1 MKKRRLFDK
10 LLLKEPVIL
19 ESRYFKR
26 LTTRNTFLTLAF
38 FALPFLILL
47 VVVDLQISRMIKNQ
61 VNTQLAGAVQ
71 NNLKTI
77 KLFLED
83 RLTDLG
89 SVARL
94 NCSDL
99 SCLDEKEKIYLN
111 LIQGKK
117 WYDFIFLADLQG
129 NLIRSYN
136 RLLNGNISSR
146 DYFQVSAGGQ
156 PFVSDIFYSDI
167 VGTNVMVI
175 SHPVLDLENRVVGI
189 LGAALN
195 LNYLYGLISDLRL
208 GRTSELFL
216 LSRDGLIL
224 SPTKLGAFP
233 FAEKAFSDDL
243 NPHRGESGVIVHLDY
258 RGEKVLCA
266 YQLLPGTSI
275 YLASEMDL
283 REALLPVRRFNRI
296 ILYFFLPSFLFLTI
310 ISNLYS
316 RRVTALV
323 QKLTANLARTLEECR
338 ERRQQLDKINQE
350 LENRILESQRLAAE
364 LQLSEQYILHLIDS
378 ISLGLAGTDLEGR
391 LAQYNKHFLTLF
403 ESGEIRKGEI
413 LFEAVPAL
421 KDQEIIEAFRATIRE
436 GAARQLAARK
446 IDRGHGDEYFNLA
459 FFPITNGEKGLLGIT
474 ILVEN
479 VTEKEKLRHKLA
491 EYEKLSALSQ
501 LALGAAHEINNPLLG
516 ISSFLEIQMEETTD
530 PQKKQQMEVVLEN
543 VYRISQTI
551 RGLLDFARPAPPRF
565 TRINLNQAIRDTLS
579 FLSHQ
584 PIFKKVQIEQK
595 LYPQLPP
602 VTADFNQIRQ
612 VLTNIFINS
621 AQAMPGGGRLTVTT
635 SKVKFEDY
643 VQIEISD
650 TGIGISPEDQN
661 KIFDPFFT
669 TKKSQ
674 GTGLGLSISLSYIK
688 SHNGDIRVQSQP
700 GAGTTITII
709 LPISQKGRPTGKEEE
724 VIG

>member
-1 MKKRRLFDK
+1 MASK
-10 LLLKEPVIL
+10 
-19 ESRYFKR
+19 YFKK
-26 LTTRNTFLTLAF
+26 LTARNTFLTLAF
-38 FALPFLILL
+38 FALPFLLLL
-47 VVVDLQISRMIKNQ
+47 VVVDLQISGVIKNQ
-61 VNTQLAGAVQ
+61 VNSQLAGAVQ

-77 KLFLED
+77 KLFLDD
-83 RLTDLG
+83 RMTDLG

-94 NCSDL
+94 SCPDL
-99 SCLDEKEKIYLN
+99 GCLGEQEKIFLN
-111 LIQGKK
+111 LILGKQ
-117 WYDFIFLADLQG
+117 WYDFIFIADLRG
-129 NLIRSYN
+129 NLVRSYN
-136 RLLNGNISSR
+136 RQLQGNISDR
-146 DYFQVSAGGQ
+146 DYFQASAGGQ
-156 PFVSDIFYSDI
+156 PFISDIFYSDI
-167 VGTNVMVI
+167 TGTNVMVI
-175 SHPVLDLENRVVGI
+175 SHPVLNLEGRVVGV
-189 LGAALN
+189 LGASLN

-216 LSRDGLIL
+216 LSREGLIL

-233 FAEKAFSDDL
+233 FAEKAFSGDL
-243 NPHRGESGVIVHLDY
+243 NPHRGESGVIVHQDY

-283 REALLPVRRFNRI
+283 QEALLPVRRFNRI
-296 ILYFFLPSFLFLTI
+296 ILYFFLPSFLFLII

-316 RRVTALV
+316 RRVTGLV
-323 QKLTANLARTLEECR
+323 QKLTANLARALDECR
-338 ERRQQLDKINQE
+338 ERRQQLDRINRE

-391 LAQYNKHFLTLF
+391 LAQFNRHFLTLF
-403 ESGEIRKGEI
+403 GTAEIKKGEI

-421 KDQEIIEAFRATIRE
+421 KDPEIVESFRATVKE
-436 GAARQLAARK
+436 ASARQLTAKK
-446 IDRGHGDEYFNLA
+446 IDRGHGEEYFNLA
-459 FFPITNGEKGLLGIT
+459 FFPIINGDRRLLGIT

-479 VTEKEKLRHKLA
+479 VTEKEKLRNKLA

-565 TRINLNQAIRDTLS
+565 TRVNLNQVVMDTLA

-584 PIFKKVQIEQK
+584 PIFKKIQTEQK

-602 VTADFNQIRQ
+602 VTADLNQIRQ
-612 VLTNIFINS
+612 VLTNILINA
-621 AQAMPGGGRLTVTT
+621 AQAMPEGGRLAVTT
-635 SKVKFEDY
+635 SKVKFEDF
-643 VQIEISD
+643 VQVEISD
-650 TGIGISPEDQN
+650 TGVGISPEDQK

-700 GAGTTITII
+700 GAGTTVTII
-709 LPISQKGRPTGKEEE
+709 LPIRQKGRPTGKEEE
-724 VIG
+724 VIS

>member
-1 MKKRRLFDK
+1 VASK
-10 LLLKEPVIL
+10 
-19 ESRYFKR
+19 YFKK

-47 VVVDLQISRMIKNQ
+47 VVVDLQISRVIKNQ
-61 VNTQLAGAVQ
+61 VNSQLAGAVQ
-71 NNLKTI
+71 DNLKTI

-94 NCSDL
+94 NCPDL
-99 SCLDEKEKIYLN
+99 SCLNEQEKIYLN

-117 WYDFIFLADLQG
+117 WYDFIFIADLQG
-129 NLIRSYN
+129 QLVKSYN
-136 RLLNGNISSR
+136 RELQGNISSR
-146 DYFQVSAGGQ
+146 DYFQASAAGR
-156 PFVSDIFYSDI
+156 PFISDIFYSDI
-167 VGTNVMVI
+167 TGANVMVI
-175 SHPVLDLENRVVGI
+175 SHPVLDSEARVAGV
-189 LGAALN
+189 LGASLN
-195 LNYLYGLISDLRL
+195 LNYLYSLLSDLRL

-216 LSRDGLIL
+216 LSREGLIL

-233 FAEKAFSDDL
+233 FAEKAFSGEL
-243 NPHRGESGVIVHLDY
+243 NPHRGDSGVIVHLDY
-258 RGEKVLCA
+258 RGERVLCA

-296 ILYFFLPSFLFLTI
+296 ILYFFLPSFLFLII

-316 RRVTALV
+316 RRVTGLV
-323 QKLTANLARTLEECR
+323 QKLTANLARALDECR
-338 ERRQQLDKINQE
+338 ERRQQLDRINHE

-391 LAQYNKHFLTLF
+391 IAQYNKHFLTLF
-403 ESGEIRKGEI
+403 ETSEIRKGDI

-421 KDQEIIEAFRATIRE
+421 KDPEIMESFQATVKEAS
-436 GAARQLAARK
+436 ARQLTARK
-446 IDRGHGDEYFNLA
+446 IDRGHGEEYFNLA
-459 FFPITNGEKGLLGIT
+459 FFPITNGEKRLLGIT

-479 VTEKEKLRHKLA
+479 VTEKEKLRNKLA

-565 TRINLNQAIRDTLS
+565 TRVNLNQVVEDTLA

-584 PIFKKVQIEQK
+584 PIFKKIQVEQK

-602 VTADFNQIRQ
+602 VTADLNQIRQ
-612 VLTNIFINS
+612 VLTNIFINA
-621 AQAMPGGGRLTVTT
+621 AQAMPEGGRLSVTT

-643 VQIEISD
+643 VQIEIAD
-650 TGIGISPEDQN
+650 TGIGIQPEDLK

-688 SHNGDIRVQSQP
+688 SHNGDIQVQSQP

-709 LPISQKGRPTGKEEE
+709 LPIRQKGRLSGKEEE
-724 VIG
+724 VIS

>member
-1 MKKRRLFDK
+1 MA
-10 LLLKEPVIL
+10 
-19 ESRYFKR
+19 SRYFKR

-61 VNTQLAGAVQ
+61 VNSQLAGAVQ
-71 NNLKTI
+71 DNLKTI

-94 NCSDL
+94 NCQDL
-99 SCLDEKEKIYLN
+99 SCLDEQEKIYLN

-117 WYDFIFLADLQG
+117 WYDFIFIADLQG
-129 NLIRSYN
+129 HLVRSYN
-136 RLLNGNISSR
+136 RELRGDISSR
-146 DYFQVSAGGQ
+146 DYFQASAAGQ
-156 PFVSDIFYSDI
+156 PFISDIFYSDI
-167 VGTNVMVI
+167 TGANVMVI
-175 SHPVLDLENRVVGI
+175 SHPVIGQEGQVVGV
-189 LGAALN
+189 LGASLN
-195 LNYLYGLISDLRL
+195 LNYLYSLISDLRL

-216 LSRDGLIL
+216 LSREGLIL

-233 FAEKAFSDDL
+233 FAEKAFSGDL
-243 NPHRGESGVIVHLDY
+243 NPHREQSGVIVHLDY
-258 RGEKVLCA
+258 RGERVLCA
-266 YQLLPGTSI
+266 YQLLTGTSI

-283 REALLPVRRFNRI
+283 QEALLPVRRFNRI
-296 ILYFFLPSFLFLTI
+296 ILYFFLPSFIFLII

-316 RRVTALV
+316 RRVTGLV
-323 QKLTANLARTLEECR
+323 QKLTANLARTLDECR
-338 ERRQQLDKINQE
+338 ERRQQLDQINRE
-350 LENRILESQRLAAE
+350 LETRILESQRLAAE

-391 LAQYNKHFLTLF
+391 IAQFNKHFLTLF
-403 ESGEIRKGEI
+403 ESSEIKKGDI

-421 KDQEIIEAFRATIRE
+421 KDPEIMDSFGATVQEAS
-436 GAARQLAARK
+436 ARQLTARK
-446 IDRGHGDEYFNLA
+446 IDRGHGEEYFNLA
-459 FFPITNGEKGLLGIT
+459 FFPIINGEKRLLGIT

-479 VTEKEKLRHKLA
+479 VTEKETLRTKLA

-516 ISSFLEIQMEETTD
+516 ISSFLEIQMEETAD

-565 TRINLNQAIRDTLS
+565 TRVNLNQVIEDTLA

-584 PIFKKVQIEQK
+584 PIFKKIQVEQK

-602 VTADFNQIRQ
+602 VTADLNQIRQ
-612 VLTNIFINS
+612 VLTNIFINA
-621 AQAMPGGGRLTVTT
+621 AQAMPGGGRLTITT

-643 VQIEISD
+643 VQISVAD
-650 TGIGISPEDQN
+650 TGIGIRPEDLK

-688 SHNGDIRVQSQP
+688 SHNGDIQVQSQP
-700 GAGTTITII
+700 GTGTTITII
-709 LPISQKGRPTGKEEE
+709 LPIRQKGRLSGKEEE
-724 VIG
+724 VIS

>member
-1 MKKRRLFDK
+1 MA
-10 LLLKEPVIL
+10 
-19 ESRYFKR
+19 SRYFKR

-61 VNTQLAGAVQ
+61 VNSQLAGAVQ
-71 NNLKTI
+71 DNLKTI

-94 NCSDL
+94 NCQDL
-99 SCLDEKEKIYLN
+99 SCLDEQEKIYLN

-117 WYDFIFLADLQG
+117 WYDFIFIADLQG
-129 NLIRSYN
+129 HLVRSYN
-136 RLLNGNISSR
+136 RELRGDISSR
-146 DYFQVSAGGQ
+146 DYFQASAAGQ
-156 PFVSDIFYSDI
+156 PFISDIFYSDI
-167 VGTNVMVI
+167 TGANVMVI
-175 SHPVLDLENRVVGI
+175 SHPVIGQEGQVVGV
-189 LGAALN
+189 LGASLN
-195 LNYLYGLISDLRL
+195 LNYLYSLISDLRL

-216 LSRDGLIL
+216 LSREGLIL

-233 FAEKAFSDDL
+233 FAEKAFSGDL
-243 NPHRGESGVIVHLDY
+243 NPHREQSGVIVHLDY
-258 RGEKVLCA
+258 RGERVLCA
-266 YQLLPGTSI
+266 YQLLTGTSI

-283 REALLPVRRFNRI
+283 QEALLPVRRFNRI
-296 ILYFFLPSFLFLTI
+296 ILYFFLPSFIFLII

-316 RRVTALV
+316 RRVTGLV
-323 QKLTANLARTLEECR
+323 QKLTANLARTLDECR
-338 ERRQQLDKINQE
+338 ERRQQLDQINRE
-350 LENRILESQRLAAE
+350 LETRILESQRLAAE

-391 LAQYNKHFLTLF
+391 IAQFNKHFLTLF
-403 ESGEIRKGEI
+403 GTVEIRKGDN

-421 KDQEIIEAFRATIRE
+421 KDPEIMASFRATVQE
-436 GAARQLAARK
+436 ASARQLTARK
-446 IDRGHGDEYFNLA
+446 IDRGHGEEYFNLA
-459 FFPITNGEKGLLGIT
+459 FFPIINGEKRLLGIT

-479 VTEKEKLRHKLA
+479 VTEKETLRTKLA

-516 ISSFLEIQMEETTD
+516 ISSFLEIQMEETAD

-565 TRINLNQAIRDTLS
+565 TRVNLNQVIEDTLA

-584 PIFKKVQIEQK
+584 PIFKKIQVEQK

-602 VTADFNQIRQ
+602 VTADLNQIRQ
-612 VLTNIFINS
+612 VLTNIFINA
-621 AQAMPGGGRLTVTT
+621 AQAMPGGGRLTITT

-643 VQIEISD
+643 VQISVAD
-650 TGIGISPEDQN
+650 TGIGIRPEDLK

-688 SHNGDIRVQSQP
+688 SHNGDIQVQSQP
-700 GAGTTITII
+700 GTGTTITII
-709 LPISQKGRPTGKEEE
+709 LPIRQKGRLSGKEEE
-724 VIG
+724 VIS

>member
-1 MKKRRLFDK
+1 MA
-10 LLLKEPVIL
+10 
-19 ESRYFKR
+19 SRYFKR

-61 VNTQLAGAVQ
+61 VNSQLAGAVQ
-71 NNLKTI
+71 DNLKTI

-94 NCSDL
+94 NCQDL
-99 SCLDEKEKIYLN
+99 SCLDEQEKIYLN

-117 WYDFIFLADLQG
+117 WYDFIFIADLQG
-129 NLIRSYN
+129 HLVRSYN
-136 RLLNGNISSR
+136 RELRGDISSR
-146 DYFQVSAGGQ
+146 DYFQASAAGQ
-156 PFVSDIFYSDI
+156 PFISDIFYSDI
-167 VGTNVMVI
+167 TGANVMVI
-175 SHPVLDLENRVVGI
+175 SHPVIGQEGQVVGV
-189 LGAALN
+189 LGASLN
-195 LNYLYGLISDLRL
+195 LNYLYSLISDLRL

-216 LSRDGLIL
+216 LSREGLIL

-233 FAEKAFSDDL
+233 FAEKAFSGDL
-243 NPHRGESGVIVHLDY
+243 NPHREQSGVIVHLDY
-258 RGEKVLCA
+258 RGERVLCA
-266 YQLLPGTSI
+266 YQLLTGTSI

-283 REALLPVRRFNRI
+283 QEALLPVRRFNRI
-296 ILYFFLPSFLFLTI
+296 ILYFFLPSFIFLII

-316 RRVTALV
+316 RRVTGLV
-323 QKLTANLARTLEECR
+323 QKLTANLARTLDECR
-338 ERRQQLDKINQE
+338 ERRQQLDQINRE
-350 LENRILESQRLAAE
+350 LETRILESQRLAAE

-391 LAQYNKHFLTLF
+391 IAQFNKHFLTLF
-403 ESGEIRKGEI
+403 GTVEIRKGDN

-421 KDQEIIEAFRATIRE
+421 KDPEIMASFRATVQE
-436 GAARQLAARK
+436 ASARQLTARK
-446 IDRGHGDEYFNLA
+446 IDRGHGEEYFNLA
-459 FFPITNGEKGLLGIT
+459 FFPIINGEKRLLGIT

-479 VTEKEKLRHKLA
+479 VTEKETLRTKLA

-516 ISSFLEIQMEETTD
+516 ISSFLEIQMEETAD

-565 TRINLNQAIRDTLS
+565 TRVNLNQVIEDTLA

-584 PIFKKVQIEQK
+584 PIFKKIQVEQK

-602 VTADFNQIRQ
+602 VTADLNQIRQ
-612 VLTNIFINS
+612 VLTNIFINA
-621 AQAMPGGGRLTVTT
+621 AQAMPGGGRLTITT

-643 VQIEISD
+643 VQISVAD
-650 TGIGISPEDQN
+650 TGIGIRPEDLK

-688 SHNGDIRVQSQP
+688 SHNGDIQVQSQP

-709 LPISQKGRPTGKEEE
+709 LPIRQKGRLSGKEEE
-724 VIG
+724 VIS

>member
-1 MKKRRLFDK
+1 MA
-10 LLLKEPVIL
+10 
-19 ESRYFKR
+19 SRYFKR

-61 VNTQLAGAVQ
+61 VNSQLAGAVQ
-71 NNLKTI
+71 DNLKTI

-94 NCSDL
+94 NCQDL
-99 SCLDEKEKIYLN
+99 SCLDEQEKIYLN

-117 WYDFIFLADLQG
+117 WYDFIFIADLQG
-129 NLIRSYN
+129 HLVRSYN
-136 RLLNGNISSR
+136 RELRGDISSR
-146 DYFQVSAGGQ
+146 DYFQASAAGQ
-156 PFVSDIFYSDI
+156 PFISDIFYSDI
-167 VGTNVMVI
+167 TGSNVMVI
-175 SHPVLDLENRVVGI
+175 SHPVIGQEGQVVGV
-189 LGAALN
+189 LGASLN
-195 LNYLYGLISDLRL
+195 LNYLYSLISDLRL

-216 LSRDGLIL
+216 LSREGLIL

-233 FAEKAFSDDL
+233 FAEKAFSGDL
-243 NPHRGESGVIVHLDY
+243 NPHREQSGVIVHLDY
-258 RGEKVLCA
+258 RGERVLCA
-266 YQLLPGTSI
+266 YQLLTGTSI

-283 REALLPVRRFNRI
+283 QEALLPVRRFNRI
-296 ILYFFLPSFLFLTI
+296 ILYFFLPSFIFLII

-316 RRVTALV
+316 RRVTGLV
-323 QKLTANLARTLEECR
+323 QKLTANLARTLDECR
-338 ERRQQLDKINQE
+338 ERRQQLDQINRE
-350 LENRILESQRLAAE
+350 LETRILESQRLAAE

-391 LAQYNKHFLTLF
+391 IAQFNKHFLTLF
-403 ESGEIRKGEI
+403 GTVEIRKGDN

-421 KDQEIIEAFRATIRE
+421 KDPEIMASFRATVQE
-436 GAARQLAARK
+436 ASARQLTARK
-446 IDRGHGDEYFNLA
+446 IDRGHGEEYFNLA
-459 FFPITNGEKGLLGIT
+459 FFPIINGEKRLLGIT

-479 VTEKEKLRHKLA
+479 VTEKETLRTKLA

-516 ISSFLEIQMEETTD
+516 ISSFLEIQMEETAD

-565 TRINLNQAIRDTLS
+565 TRVNLNQVIEDTLA

-584 PIFKKVQIEQK
+584 PIFKKIQVEQK

-602 VTADFNQIRQ
+602 VTADLNQIRQ
-612 VLTNIFINS
+612 VLTNIFINA
-621 AQAMPGGGRLTVTT
+621 AQAMPGGGRLTITT

-643 VQIEISD
+643 VQISVAD
-650 TGIGISPEDQN
+650 TGIGIRPEDLK

-688 SHNGDIRVQSQP
+688 SHNGDIQVQSQP
-700 GAGTTITII
+700 GTGTTITII
-709 LPISQKGRPTGKEEE
+709 LPIRQKGRLSGKEEE
-724 VIG
+724 VIS

>member
-1 MKKRRLFDK
+1 MASK
-10 LLLKEPVIL
+10 
-19 ESRYFKR
+19 YFKK
-26 LTTRNTFLTLAF
+26 LTARNTFLTLAF
-38 FALPFLILL
+38 FALPFLLL
-47 VVVDLQISRMIKNQ
+47 LMVVDLQISGVIKNQ

-77 KLFLED
+77 KLFLDD

-94 NCSDL
+94 SCRDL
-99 SCLDEKEKIYLN
+99 GCLGEQEKIFLN
-111 LIQGKK
+111 LIRGKQ
-117 WYDFIFLADLQG
+117 WYDFIFIADLRGDLVRSFNRELQG
-129 NLIRSYN
+129 N
-136 RLLNGNISSR
+136 ISDR
-146 DYFQVSAGGQ
+146 DYFQASAGGQ
-156 PFVSDIFYSDI
+156 PFISDIFYSDI
-167 VGTNVMVI
+167 TGTNVMVI
-175 SHPVLDLENRVVGI
+175 SHPVLNLEGRVVGV
-189 LGAALN
+189 LGASLN

-216 LSRDGLIL
+216 LSREGLIL

-233 FAEKAFSDDL
+233 FAEKAFSGDL
-243 NPHRGESGVIVHLDY
+243 NPHRGESGVIVHQDY

-283 REALLPVRRFNRI
+283 QEALLPVRRFNRI
-296 ILYFFLPSFLFLTI
+296 ILYFFLPSFLFLII

-316 RRVTALV
+316 RRVTGLV
-323 QKLTANLARTLEECR
+323 QKLTANLARALDECR
-338 ERRQQLDKINQE
+338 ERRQQLDRINRE

-391 LAQYNKHFLTLF
+391 LAQFNRHFLTLF
-403 ESGEIRKGEI
+403 GTAEIKKGEI

-421 KDQEIIEAFRATIRE
+421 KDPEIMESFRATVKE
-436 GAARQLAARK
+436 AGARQLTTKK
-446 IDRGHGDEYFNLA
+446 IDRGHGEEYFNLA
-459 FFPITNGEKGLLGIT
+459 FFPIINGDRRLLGIT

-479 VTEKEKLRHKLA
+479 VTEKEKLRNKLA

-516 ISSFLEIQMEETTD
+516 ISSFLEIQMEETSD

-565 TRINLNQAIRDTLS
+565 TRVNLNQVVMDTLA

-584 PIFKKVQIEQK
+584 PIFKKIQTEQK

-602 VTADFNQIRQ
+602 VTADLNQIRQ
-612 VLTNIFINS
+612 VLTNILINA
-621 AQAMPGGGRLTVTT
+621 AQAMPEGGRLTVTT
-635 SKVKFEDY
+635 SKVKFEDF
-643 VQIEISD
+643 VQVEISD
-650 TGIGISPEDQN
+650 TGVGISPEDQK

-700 GAGTTITII
+700 GAGTTVIII
-709 LPISQKGRPTGKEEE
+709 LPIRQKGRPTGKEEE
-724 VIG
+724 VIS

>member
-1 MKKRRLFDK
+1 MASKYFRK
-10 LLLKEPVIL
+10 L
-19 ESRYFKR
+19 
-26 LTTRNTFLTLAF
+26 TARNTFLTLAF
-38 FALPFLILL
+38 FALPFLLLL
-47 VVVDLQISRMIKNQ
+47 VVVDLQISGVIKNQ

-77 KLFLED
+77 KLFLDD
-83 RLTDLG
+83 RMTDLG

-94 NCSDL
+94 SCQDL
-99 SCLDEKEKIYLN
+99 GCLGEQEKIFLN
-111 LIQGKK
+111 LIRGKQ
-117 WYDFIFLADLQG
+117 WYDFIFIADLRG
-129 NLIRSYN
+129 DLVRSYN
-136 RLLNGNISSR
+136 RELQGNISDR
-146 DYFQVSAGGQ
+146 DYFQACAGGQ
-156 PFVSDIFYSDI
+156 PFISDIFYSDI
-167 VGTNVMVI
+167 TETNVMVI
-175 SHPVLDLENRVVGI
+175 SHPVLNLEGRVIGVI
-189 LGAALN
+189 GASLN

-216 LSRDGLIL
+216 LSREGLIL

-233 FAEKAFSDDL
+233 FAEKAFSGDF
-243 NPHRGESGVIVHLDY
+243 NPHRGESGVIVHQDY
-258 RGEKVLCA
+258 RGERVLCA

-283 REALLPVRRFNRI
+283 QEALLPVRRFNRI
-296 ILYFFLPSFLFLTI
+296 ILYFFLPSFLFLII

-316 RRVTALV
+316 RRVTGLV
-323 QKLTANLARTLEECR
+323 QKLTANLARALDECR
-338 ERRQQLDKINQE
+338 ERRQQLDKINRE
-350 LENRILESQRLAAE
+350 LENRILESQHLAAE

-391 LAQYNKHFLTLF
+391 LAQFNRHFLTLF
-403 ESGEIRKGEI
+403 ETREIRKGEI

-421 KDQEIIEAFRATIRE
+421 KDPEIMESFRATVNE
-436 GAARQLAARK
+436 ASARQMTARK
-446 IDRGHGDEYFNLA
+446 IDRGHGEEYFNLA
-459 FFPITNGEKGLLGIT
+459 FFPIINGGRRLLGIT

-479 VTEKEKLRHKLA
+479 VTEKEKLRNKLA

-530 PQKKQQMEVVLEN
+530 TQKKQQMEVVLEN

-565 TRINLNQAIRDTLS
+565 TRVNLNQVVMDTLT

-584 PIFKKVQIEQK
+584 PIFKKIQTEQK

-602 VTADFNQIRQ
+602 VTADLNQIRQ
-612 VLTNIFINS
+612 VLTNIFINA

-635 SKVKFEDY
+635 SKVKFEDF
-643 VQIEISD
+643 VQVEISD
-650 TGIGISPEDQN
+650 TGDGISPEDQK
-661 KIFDPFFT
+661 KIFDPFYT

-700 GAGTTITII
+700 GAGTTVTII
-709 LPISQKGRPTGKEEE
+709 LPIRQKGRPTEKEEE
-724 VIG
+724 VIS

>member
-1 MKKRRLFDK
+1 MA
-10 LLLKEPVIL
+10 
-19 ESRYFKR
+19 SRYFKR

-61 VNTQLAGAVQ
+61 VNSQLAGAVQ
-71 NNLKTI
+71 DNLKTI

-94 NCSDL
+94 NCQDL
-99 SCLDEKEKIYLN
+99 SCLDEQEKIYLN

-117 WYDFIFLADLQG
+117 WYDFIFIADLQG
-129 NLIRSYN
+129 HLVRSYN
-136 RLLNGNISSR
+136 RELRGDISSR
-146 DYFQVSAGGQ
+146 DYFQASAAGQ
-156 PFVSDIFYSDI
+156 PFISDIFYSDI
-167 VGTNVMVI
+167 TGSNVMVI
-175 SHPVLDLENRVVGI
+175 SHPVIGQEGQVVGV
-189 LGAALN
+189 LGASLN
-195 LNYLYGLISDLRL
+195 LNYLYSLISDLRL

-216 LSRDGLIL
+216 LSREGLIL

-233 FAEKAFSDDL
+233 FAEKAFSGDL
-243 NPHRGESGVIVHLDY
+243 NPHREQSGVIVHLDY
-258 RGEKVLCA
+258 RGERVLCA
-266 YQLLPGTSI
+266 YQLLTGTSI

-283 REALLPVRRFNRI
+283 QEALLPVRRFNRI
-296 ILYFFLPSFLFLTI
+296 ILYFFLPSFIFLII

-316 RRVTALV
+316 RRVTGLV
-323 QKLTANLARTLEECR
+323 QKLTANLARTLDECR
-338 ERRQQLDKINQE
+338 ERRQQLDQINRE
-350 LENRILESQRLAAE
+350 LETRILESQRLAAE

-391 LAQYNKHFLTLF
+391 IAQFNKHFLTLF
-403 ESGEIRKGEI
+403 GTVEIRKGDN

-421 KDQEIIEAFRATIRE
+421 KDPEIMASFRATVQE
-436 GAARQLAARK
+436 ASARQLTARK
-446 IDRGHGDEYFNLA
+446 IDRGHGEEYFNLA
-459 FFPITNGEKGLLGIT
+459 FFPIINGEKRLLGIT

-479 VTEKEKLRHKLA
+479 VTEKETLRTKLA

-516 ISSFLEIQMEETTD
+516 ISSFLEIQMEETSD

-565 TRINLNQAIRDTLS
+565 TRVNLNQVIEDTLA

-584 PIFKKVQIEQK
+584 PIFKKIQVEQK

-602 VTADFNQIRQ
+602 VTADLNQIRQ
-612 VLTNIFINS
+612 VLTNIFINA
-621 AQAMPGGGRLTVTT
+621 AQAMPGGGRLTITT

-643 VQIEISD
+643 VQISVAD
-650 TGIGISPEDQN
+650 TGIGIRPEDLK

-688 SHNGDIRVQSQP
+688 SHNGDIQVQSQP
-700 GAGTTITII
+700 GTGTTITII
-709 LPISQKGRPTGKEEE
+709 LPIRQKGRLSGKEEE
-724 VIG
+724 VIS